1 MPPPSPPP
9 APASGAPEPLF
20 TLRFVLLWCYAFVTF
35 FSAFQ
40 LLPTFPL
47 RILELGGTQAQA
59 GWFLSVYTFASAFA
73 APLMGS
79 IADRVGRRRMLIV
92 ASIAFIAF
100 SLLYGFVTHL
110 PLLLVVGAIHGSIW
124 SGILSSASAIMSEYI
139 PESRR
144 TQGFA
149 YWGLASNSAIA
160 IAPAVGMW
168 VFHYG
173 WQTLCI
179 EMAALSVL
187 MTGGALLQ
195 QTHVPRAHGKAK
207 LSDAWDWHV
216 VVVTTTLTML
226 ALGYGG
232 ITSYAAIFA
241 RQKDISP
248 VSLFFTVFAV
258 TNTLVR
264 VLTSHLGDRF
274 GYRVVLYPSL
284 LLVPVSFVVLAFTT
298 HRWEMILS
306 AVIFGIGFGS
316 AYPAFVTFILANTD
330 PARRAR
336 TFGSIIWAF
345 DTGIGAGS
353 LTVGTIGAHYGLR
366 YGFLAAAAFSILALP
381 LFLLTS
387 GLIVRRGTSLAA
399 ALEHAT
405 ASE

>member
-1 MPPPSPPP
+1 MPPSSP
-9 APASGAPEPLF
+9 APATCTPEPLF
-20 TLRFVLLWCYAFVTF
+20 TPRFVLLWCYSFVTF

-73 APLMGS
+73 APVMGS
-79 IADRVGRRRMLIV
+79 IADHIGRRRMLIG
-92 ASIAFIAF
+92 ASLAFIAF
-100 SLLYGFVTHL
+100 SLLYGVVTHL
-110 PLLLVVGAIHGSIW
+110 PLLLLVGAIHGSIW
-124 SGILSSASAIMSEYI
+124 SGILSSSSAIMSEYI

-149 YWGLASNSAIA
+149 FWGLASNGAIA
-160 IAPAVGMW
+160 IAPAVGLW

-173 WQTLCI
+173 WEKLCI
-179 EMAALSVL
+179 EMAGLSLL
-187 MTGGALLQ
+187 MTAGALLQ
-195 QTHVPRAHGKAK
+195 QSHAPRAEGSAR

-216 VVVTTTLTML
+216 VLVTTTLTML

-241 RQKDISP
+241 RQQNIRPD
-248 VSLFFTVFAV
+248 SLYFTFFAGT
-258 TNTLVR
+258 TTLVR
-264 VLTSHLGDRF
+264 VFTSHLGDRF
-274 GYRVVLYPSL
+274 GYRAVLFPSL
-284 LLVPVSFVVLAFTT
+284 LLVPVAFVTLAFTT
-298 HRWEMILS
+298 RRWEMIAS
-306 AVIFGIGFGS
+306 AVIFGISFGS

-353 LTVGTIGAHYGLR
+353 LTIGTIGAHYGLNR
-366 YGFLAAAAFSILALP
+366 GFLAAAAFSSLALP

-387 GLIVRRGTSLAA
+387 GHILRRGTSFAG
-399 ALEHAT
+399 ALGHAT
-405 ASE
+405 VSE